1 MSRPLRFALN
11 RMVAPSLALPA
22 FIQLTQ
28 GLGCDALELR
38 NDLPGVELDDGTP
51 ATEVRALCQAA
62 GLRILSINALY
73 PFDVWND
80 ERRAQALRLAA
91 YARDCGAEGLV
102 LCPLNDRG
110 DPRDA
115 AQRARDLRTAL
126 SELAPILRD
135 HGVLGFVEPLGF
147 PESALRLKRQAVEA
161 IRAIGGLDV
170 FRLVHDTFHH
180 HLAGETEFFAELT
193 GLVHV
198 SGVAAGEVPVE
209 QLRDAHR
216 VLVEAADRLGNVAQL
231 ERLLDDGYRGAL
243 SFEPF
248 AASVHALPDV
258 APALAQ
264 SMRLLQERLSCS
276 AAPA

>member
-1 MSRPLRFALN
+1 MSKPLRFALN

-73 PFDVWND
+73 PFDVWSD

>member
-1 MSRPLRFALN
+1 MSKPLRFALN

-231 ERLLDDGYRGAL
+231 KRLLDDGYRGAL

>member
-22 FIQLTQ
+22 FIQLTK
-28 GLGCDALELR
+28 GLGCDALEIR
-38 NDLPGVELDDGTP
+38 NDLAGVELEDGT
-51 ATEVRALCQAA
+51 AAAEVAALCQAA
-62 GLRILSINALY
+62 GVRILSINALY

-80 ERRAQALRLAA
+80 ERRAQALKLAA
-91 YARDCGAEGLV
+91 YARDCGAKGLV

-126 SELAPILRD
+126 SELAPILRE

-147 PESALRLKRQAVEA
+147 PESALRLKRQAVDA

-180 HLAGETEFFAELT
+180 HVAGETEYFAELT
-193 GLVHV
+193 GLVHI
-198 SGVAAGEVPVE
+198 SGVDAVGLAVE

-216 VLVEAADRLGNVAQL
+216 VLVDEGDRLGNVAQL
-231 ERLLDDGYRGAL
+231 ERLLADGYQGAL

-248 AASVHALPDV
+248 AASIHELPDI
-258 APALAQ
+258 ASALAV
-264 SMRLLQERLSCS
+264 SMQLLQERLSC
-276 AAPA
+276 AVATA